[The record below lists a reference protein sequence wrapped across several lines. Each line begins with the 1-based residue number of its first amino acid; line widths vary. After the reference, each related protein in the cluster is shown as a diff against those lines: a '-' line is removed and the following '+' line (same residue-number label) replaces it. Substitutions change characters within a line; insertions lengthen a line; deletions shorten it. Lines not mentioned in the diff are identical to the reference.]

1 MSLQGAAILDRM
13 LDPVARC
20 FTPEVARR
28 LVDLQPDPATQARIT
43 QLAAKANEGEL
54 SPEERAEYE
63 DYVEAVDLIGIL
75 KAKAGAL
82 LAGQT
87 DR

>member
-1 MSLQGAAILDRM
+1 M
-13 LDPVARC
+13 LHPRGGPA
-20 FTPEVARR
+20 ARR
-28 LVDLQPDPATQARIT
+28 PPARIT